1 MRAIVG
7 SATVLAVVLAF
18 FTIAIHSAPLM
29 FATAFVW
36 GLVAFSLAA
45 PLQIRVVNV
54 AACAP
59 NVASTLNQAAFN
71 LGNAGGATLGAAA
84 LTAGFAYQTLPVI
97 AVVLALAAIAVGL
110 LSMTIDRRPRVGVAA
125 TA

>member
-1 MRAIVG
+1 
-7 SATVLAVVLAF
+7 VLAVVLAF
-18 FTIAIHSAPLM
+18 LTVAIHSAPLM

-84 LTAGFAYQTLPVI
+84 LTAGVAYQSLPLI
-97 AVVLALAAIAVGL
+97 AVILALAAVAVGL
-110 LSMTIDRRPRVGVAA
+110 ASMAIDRRHHMGLAA
-125 TA
+125 AA